1 MMTRAEKEKWKRIR
15 NTLTPAFS
23 GLKMKQMMP
32 LMNSCCDTLMRKL
45 SKVADKEQ
53 SVDMFKFHQA
63 LTMDVIISAAFGIE
77 ANPQENPDDPV
88 AMAARNSMNRSTFER
103 ILLNVLSVMP
113 FGTKIISMFPNF
125 LMANSMPLLKIAE
138 EMVNIKRA
146 GKANLSRKVILYRY
160 Y

>member
-1 MMTRAEKEKWKRIR
+1 
-15 NTLTPAFS
+15 
-23 GLKMKQMMP
+23 
-32 LMNSCCDTLMRKL
+32 
-45 SKVADKEQ
+45 
-53 SVDMFKFHQA
+53 
-63 LTMDVIISAAFGIE
+63 MDVIISAAFGIE
-77 ANPQENPDDPV
+77 ANPQENPDGPV

-146 GKANLSRKVILYRY
+146 GKANLSRKVILYCY